1 MKTFSRIT
9 RSPFDRTPVEGLAD
23 LLRARTRALHAQA
36 ERSGILA
43 DILRG
48 QAGRGGYG
56 LLLRNLLPAYRALEA
71 GLARHRET
79 PGVGGLLAPGLARAS
94 AIESDLAALAGPDW
108 PDRLVLLDPGHRY
121 GERVAAA
128 AQAGGARLVA
138 HAYVRYLGDLNG
150 GQVVRRLLAESLGL
164 DERALAFYA
173 FPAIPDLPAFRAA
186 YRRAV
191 DLAAAGEREVV
202 VDEALAAF
210 RLNIELSEAV
220 REAAAGS
227 PGVPQASL

>member
-1 MKTFSRIT
+1 MTAFNPST
-9 RSPFDRTPVEGLAD
+9 PSPPERSPSEGLAD
-23 LLRARTRALHAQA
+23 LLRARTRVLHAQA

-48 QAGRGGYG
+48 QAGRGGYA

-71 GLARHRET
+71 GLARHRDT
-79 PGVGGLLAPGLARAS
+79 PGVGGLLAPGLARAP
-94 AIESDLAALAGPDW
+94 AIESDLAALAGPEW
-108 PDRLVLLDPGHRY
+108 PERLVLLEPGRRY

-128 AQAGGARLVA
+128 AEGGGARLVA

-150 GQVVRRLLAESLGL
+150 GQLVRRLLAESLGL
-164 DERALAFYA
+164 DERVLAFYA

-191 DLAAAGEREVV
+191 DLAVVGERELVV
-202 VDEALAAF
+202 EEALAAF

-220 REAAAGS
+220 REAAAE
-227 PGVPQASL
+227 PPEVPQASL